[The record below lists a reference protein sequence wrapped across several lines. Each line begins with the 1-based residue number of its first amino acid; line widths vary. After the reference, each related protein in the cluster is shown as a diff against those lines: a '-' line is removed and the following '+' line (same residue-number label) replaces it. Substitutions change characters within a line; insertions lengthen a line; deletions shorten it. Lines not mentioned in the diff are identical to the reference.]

1 MALSKSRKTSG
12 MVVVYILLT
21 VGAVMMLL
29 PFYYMLITA
38 VRRCHEAIS
47 ELGPEASAKELNHA
61 YSVIDRAAKKGVIHP
76 NKAARLKSSL
86 ATRATQSGEASEA

>member
-1 MALSKSRKTSG
+1 MPNIRSAKKRARQTKTRTLTNLSVKSSVKK
-12 MVVVYILLT
+12 
-21 VGAVMMLL
+21 
-29 PFYYMLITA
+29 A

>member
-1 MALSKSRKTSG
+1 MPTIRSAKKRARQTRTRTLKNLSVKSSVK
-12 MVVVYILLT
+12 
-21 VGAVMMLL
+21 
-29 PFYYMLITA
+29 TA
-38 VRRCHEAIS
+38 VRRCHEAIG

-86 ATRATQSGEASEA
+86 ATRAAQVGEVSEA

>member
-1 MALSKSRKTSG
+1 LSVKSSVK
-12 MVVVYILLT
+12 
-21 VGAVMMLL
+21 
-29 PFYYMLITA
+29 TA